1 MIPRY
6 ETQKMKQI
14 WSDANRFKIWLKVEL
29 AVAQAQSEQN
39 IIPEKDFK
47 ILKEKSKVQ
56 KNRILKIEE
65 ETKHDVIAF
74 LTNVAENVG
83 KSARFLHYGMT
94 SSDLL
99 DTALALQMVVASDVI
114 LAEVESLIETLTKLA
129 KKYRHQLMM
138 GRTHGIHA
146 EPITLGLKFLL
157 WREEMV
163 RNRRRFK
170 AAIKTISVGQCSGA
184 VGTYAHI
191 PRSVEARMCEIL
203 HLTPVSVSTQIIQR
217 DRHAEWMS
225 ALALIGSSLDKF
237 ATEIRHLQKTE
248 VLELEEGFSKGQKG
262 SSAMPHKKNPIH
274 CERISG
280 MARLMRS
287 NAHVALENIPL
298 WHERDISHSSVERI
312 ILPDSANLAEYTL
325 AMTTKILENLTVYP
339 ENMRKNLDLT
349 NGLYYSQSVLL
360 ALVRAGLTREKS
372 YELVQKCAMECWE
385 TKKDFQK
392 IVLSDTA
399 ISQYLCG
406 VEIEEIFDE
415 KALLKRIDEI
425 FESNE
430 S

>member
-1 MIPRY
+1 VIQRY
-6 ETQKMKQI
+6 ETKNMKKI
-14 WSDANRFKIWLKVEL
+14 WSDANRFKTWLRVEL

-39 IIPEKDFK
+39 IIPQKDFLV
-47 ILKEKSKVQ
+47 LKEKSRIQ
-56 KNRILKIEE
+56 KHRILEIEE
-65 ETKHDVIAF
+65 KTKHDVIAF
-74 LTNVAENVG
+74 LTNIAENVG
-83 KSARFLHYGMT
+83 DSARFLHYGMT

-99 DTALALQMVVASDVI
+99 DTALALQLIAASNVI
-114 LAEVESLIETLTKLA
+114 LREIALLTETLTNLA
-129 KKYRHQLMM
+129 KKYRYQLMI

-157 WREEMV
+157 WREEMT
-163 RNRRRFK
+163 RNNRRFEAAVK
-170 AAIKTISVGQCSGA
+170 AISVGQCSGA

-203 HLTPVSVSTQIIQR
+203 ELTPAPVSTQIIQR

-225 ALALIGSSLDKF
+225 ALAFVGSSLDKF

-280 MARLMRS
+280 MARLLRS

-325 AMTTKILENLTVYP
+325 AMMTKVLENLTVYP
-339 ENMRKNLDLT
+339 KNMRRNLDLT
-349 NGLYYSQSVLL
+349 RGLYYSQSILL

-372 YELVQKCAMECWE
+372 YEMVQQYAMECWE
-385 TKKDFQK
+385 TKRDFQK

-399 ISQYLCG
+399 ILQYLS
-406 VEIEEIFDE
+406 VSKISEIFDE
-415 KALLKRIDEI
+415 KILLQRIDEI
-425 FESNE
+425 FKSIN
-430 S
+430 